1 MEESEVITL
10 KELHAHLKL
19 LRFVW
24 MHGNE
29 DERKKAETEA
39 KSIKE
44 TIKIYEQI
52 SAS

>member
-1 MEESEVITL
+1 MEEANLTTL

-29 DERKKAETEA
+29 EDRKKAETEA